1 RKNITY
7 DQNIDAPPSNVDPV
21 DYVLFTTRRGYCN
34 YYASAEVIMLRSLGI
49 PARLA
54 VGFNQG
60 QVDTSTNTFHI
71 LEQNAHAWPEVFFP
85 NYGWVEF
92 EPTASEA
99 PLVRPVHAAVA
110 STSPDASPT
119 PDDTLSNKDKQNRN
133 EQPAQTPAVSN
144 SPASFKIG
152 RAS

>member
-1 RKNITY
+1 MSTLEMTY
-7 DQNIDAPPSNVDPV
+7 SQSGAAPDVAGVSAQQ
-21 DYVLFTTRRGYCN
+21 VLRRGYCN

-92 EPTASEA
+92 EPTASES
-99 PLVRPVHAAVA
+99 PLVRPAHGVEA
-110 STSPDASPT
+110 ST
-119 PDDTLSNKDKQNRN
+119 
-133 EQPAQTPAVSN
+133 
-144 SPASFKIG
+144 
-152 RAS
+152 